1 MRQVVLDTE
10 TTGLDS
16 GDDRI
21 IEIGCVELLNR
32 EPGREFHCVLNPE
45 RSITAGARKVHG
57 RTDQDL
63 ADQPR
68 FAEVADDLLRFV
80 DRAEIIIHNA
90 PFDLGFLNRELQH
103 AGRKQDFEEHCA
115 QIIDTLEMAR
125 LMLPGRRHSL
135 DALCDLYQ
143 IDRTERE
150 VHDALIDARLL
161 ARVYLCMTGGQTSME
176 LAGRKTRQTAQASAS
191 VAGGKL
197 KIIYASAQE
206 KERHKQMLRKIQEHA
221 ADGASLWSKMEE

>member
-10 TTGLDS
+10 TTGLER

-32 EPGREFHCVLNPE
+32 EPGREFHCILNPE
-45 RSITAGARKVHG
+45 RSIKAGARQVHG

-63 ADQPR
+63 ADQPK

-80 DRAEIIIHNA
+80 ERAEIIIHNA
-90 PFDLGFLNRELQH
+90 PFDLGFLDWELQH
-103 AGRKQDFEEHCA
+103 AGRKQNFEEHCA

-150 VHDALIDARLL
+150 LHDALIDARLL
-161 ARVYLCMTGGQTSME
+161 ARVFLCMTGGQTSME
-176 LAGRKTRQTAQASAS
+176 LAGPKIRQTAQAHTPVPAE
-191 VAGGKL
+191 KL
-197 KIIYASAQE
+197 KIIYASTEE
-206 KERHKQMLRKIQEHA
+206 KERHQQMLREIQEHA
-221 ADGASLWSKMEE
+221 RDGTSLWSKMEE